1 MQNILHKI
9 LGAIPIVSLYALLIF
24 TPLAV
29 GSAPTWAM
37 MVIHIITLIALTFL
51 LIEKIVSWEWQ
62 WTRTP
67 LDLPLA
73 ALLIVVLLST
83 TIFDRQVYQ
92 YLVVSFTGKLC
103 CRFLSDHPFGI
114 NPQAAAANFANNRF
128 YGVFLVSL
136 RLNQKS
142 RCQSLSVVGL

>member
-1 MQNILHKI
+1 MQTF
-9 LGAIPIVSLYALLIF
+9 VLYALLIF

-73 ALLIVVLLST
+73 TLLMCRCFIDDIL
-83 TIFDRQVYQ
+83 DRQVYQ
-92 YLVVSFTGKLC
+92 YLVVSFTGNLC
-103 CRFLSDHPFGI
+103 CRFLFDHPFGI
-114 NPQAAAANFANNRF
+114 NPQAAGANFANNRF
-128 YGVFLVSL
+128 YGVFLVGL

-142 RCQSLSVVGL
+142 RRQSLSVVGL